1 MQEIEVIKCQH
12 ATKDINQR
20 WHIPAEAAV
29 RSRIPFAVRCAL
41 LSKTWRPYVIVHH
54 DLSRGR
60 QDILLQMWSMF
71 LHTPFLVACSWRHF
85 FTCFFTCLF
94 LLFIYFLCCSLRLFY
109 VWAGI
114 FFFPMTCS
122 AAHWDNNNICER
134 KERNECMS
142 KHTQGKTCWQ
152 VFHCGCHMTGG
163 NSCITLRSTE
173 QQQPWH
179 LQ

>member
-1 MQEIEVIKCQH
+1 MSACDKRH
-12 ATKDINQR
+12 KSKMT
-20 WHIPAEAAV
+20 HPS
-29 RSRIPFAVRCAL
+29 RSRCEKSDTICCSLCPPQQNLTSICN
-41 LSKTWRPYVIVHH
+41 RPSWPVQRETGYLTTDVKYVFTH
-54 DLSRGR
+54 S
-60 QDILLQMWSMF
+60 
-71 LHTPFLVACSWRHF
+71 FLVACSWRHF